1 MMQKYFFRL
10 KADKNVD
17 EFVNKMDFLNIQ
29 PAHPKSVSLMKF

>member
-1 MMQKYFFRL
+1 MVQKYFFRL

-17 EFVNKMDFLNIQ
+17 EFVNKMDFFNIQ